1 MAWRRVL
8 ALVCLLLA
16 APAGA
21 QQLGYPVPPAQTQA
35 PPFLVIEQD
44 RLLTDSLYGQD
55 IIARNEAEAQAL
67 REESQQLDRAFEEE
81 ERQLTERRPGLPPA
95 EFRELADAFDDR
107 VVRARREQEA
117 KATALTRRVETR
129 QREFFRRVGPVLLD
143 ILGETGAVAVFD
155 QRDVLIS
162 KQDLNITDEV
172 IKRLDVAYT
181 AEIAE
186 SPDLSDKEEDKE

>member
-1 MAWRRVL
+1 MAWRRIL
-8 ALVCLLLA
+8 AVIFCLLA
-16 APAGA
+16 VPAGA
-21 QQLGYPVPPAQTQA
+21 QPLGYPVPQSQTL
-35 PPFLVIEQD
+35 PFLVMEQD

-55 IIARNEAEAQAL
+55 IIARNETEAQAL

-81 ERQLTERRPGLPPA
+81 ERQLTERRAALPPD
-95 EFRELADAFDDR
+95 EFRELADAFDAK

-117 KATALTRRVETR
+117 KAAALSRRVETR
-129 QREFFRRVGPVLLD
+129 QRDFFRRVGPVLLE
-143 ILGETGAVAVFD
+143 ILEETGAVAVFD

-181 AEIAE
+181 AELAD
-186 SPDLSDKEEDKE
+186 SPELSGQEEDKE

>member
-1 MAWRRVL
+1 MFWRGTL

-21 QQLGYPVPPAQTQA
+21 QGLDYRVPQA
-35 PPFLVIEQD
+35 DVPPFLVIEQD
-44 RLLTDSLYGQD
+44 RLLTGSLYGQD

-81 ERQLTERRPGLPPA
+81 ERRLTERRAELPA
-95 EFRELADAFDDR
+95 DEFRALADAFDEK
-107 VVRARREQEA
+107 VVRTRREQEA
-117 KATALTRRVETR
+117 KAAALNRRVETR
-129 QREFFRRVGPVLLD
+129 QREFFRRVGPVLLE
-143 ILGETGAVAVFD
+143 ILKETGASAVFD
-155 QRDVLIS
+155 QREVLIS

-181 AEIAE
+181 AELAE
-186 SPDLSDKEEDKE
+186 SPELSGQEEDKE

>member
-1 MAWRRVL
+1 MAWRRIL
-8 ALVCLLLA
+8 AVVCCLLA

-21 QQLGYPVPPAQTQA
+21 QQLGYPVPQGQTL
-35 PPFLVIEQD
+35 PFLVIEQD

-55 IIARNEAEAQAL
+55 IIARNESEAQAL

-81 ERQLTERRPGLPPA
+81 ERQLTGRRAELPPA
-95 EFRELADAFDDR
+95 EFREMADAFDAK

-117 KATALTRRVETR
+117 KAGALSRRVETR
-129 QREFFRRVGPVLLD
+129 QRDFFRRVGPVLLE
-143 ILGETGAVAVFD
+143 ILEETGAVAVFD

-181 AEIAE
+181 AELAE
-186 SPDLSDKEEDKE
+186 SPELSGQEEDKE

>member
-1 MAWRRVL
+1 MAWRRIL
-8 ALVCLLLA
+8 AVIFCLLA
-16 APAGA
+16 VPAGA
-21 QQLGYPVPPAQTQA
+21 QPLGYPVPQSQTL
-35 PPFLVIEQD
+35 PFLVMEQD

-55 IIARNEAEAQAL
+55 IIARNETEAQAL

-81 ERQLTERRPGLPPA
+81 ERQLTERRAALPPD
-95 EFRELADAFDDR
+95 EFREMADAFDAK

-117 KATALTRRVETR
+117 KAAALSRRVETR
-129 QREFFRRVGPVLLD
+129 QRDFFRRVGPVLLE
-143 ILGETGAVAVFD
+143 ILEETGAVAVFD

-181 AEIAE
+181 AELAD
-186 SPDLSDKEEDKE
+186 SPELSGQEEDKE